1 MVLRLCRECLWPS
14 VPSRDAMRLEL
25 LVPAA
30 EKLLYTR
37 AVELVSDP
45 ESPGF
50 YSRLF
55 LVAIRGG
62 GLCPVIDMSRLNV
75 RQCRSWL

>member
-1 MVLRLCRECLWPS
+1 
-14 VPSRDAMRLEL
+14 
-25 LVPAA
+25 VPAA

-45 ESPGF
+45 ESLGF

-62 GLCPVIDMSRLNV
+62 GLRPVIDMSRLNA
-75 RQCRSWL
+75 RQRRSWL